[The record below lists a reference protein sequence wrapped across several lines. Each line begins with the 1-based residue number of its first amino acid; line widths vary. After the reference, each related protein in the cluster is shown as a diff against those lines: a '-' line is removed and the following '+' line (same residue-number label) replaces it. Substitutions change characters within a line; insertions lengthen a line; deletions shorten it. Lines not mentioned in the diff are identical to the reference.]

1 MRHYSNATDLPAV
14 IPVFPLPGV
23 ILLPRAQLPL
33 NIFEPRYLAMTDYAM
48 SGRRIIGM
56 IQPRTE
62 DEDARRPELSDVGCA
77 GRITSY
83 SETPDGRYEI
93 TLTGIVR
100 FRVAH
105 EVDAV
110 TPFRQV
116 EADYQTYA
124 VDFAPSDAAVDIARG
139 RLLSALKPYL
149 DERRMET
156 DWSSLKDAPVE
167 ALVSALSMICPF
179 EPTEKQAL
187 LEVPGTR
194 ERAEALIALLEI
206 ANAATTAG
214 TGTGGGRPVN

>member
-1 MRHYSNATDLPAV
+1 MRHYSRPEDLPAV

-56 IQPRTE
+56 IQPRMGGE
-62 DEDARRPELSDVGCA
+62 DSRHPALADAGCA

-83 SETPDGRYEI
+83 SETADGRYEI

-100 FRVAH
+100 FRVAR
-105 EVDAV
+105 EIDAV

-116 EADYQTYA
+116 EADYRTYDI
-124 VDFAPSDAAVDIARG
+124 DFAPPDASVDIARG

-156 DWSSLKDAPVE
+156 DWPSLKDAPVE

-179 EPTEKQAL
+179 EPNEKQAL
-187 LEVPGTR
+187 LEAQGTP

-206 ANAATTAG
+206 ANAAMTAG
-214 TGTGGGRPVN
+214 TASGGRGVN